1 MAANLTPQY
10 LEAHKKLRTAV
21 TPAEKIEI
29 YEELLRL
36 LPKHK
41 ATEKMVAQHRSMLAK
56 LKEEMLKPSVSG
68 KHGVGVSYLIEK
80 TGAGQVILVGPPNS
94 GKSSLIKALTGAE
107 PEIGDYPFTTRM
119 PAPYMMKFENIKIQ
133 LVDLPPI
140 TAEFLES
147 WQIELIKVADAAV
160 IVADASA
167 PETPG
172 LLEILFARLKD
183 KRVEFVSE
191 SFLPPAEEAVRV
203 FRKRSFLVAAKTD
216 LDSGGENLEALKFF
230 YEAQLPI
237 VPISAETGDGLEPLR
252 RRIFDLL
259 QVIRVYSKPP
269 GKKVDLNDPH
279 VLRRGA
285 NVVDIAR
292 SVHKDFAEQ
301 LAYAKLWREG
311 GYSGQMITRDQ
322 VLQDQDVVELHI

>member
-10 LEAHKKLRTAV
+10 LEAHKKLRTAA

-36 LPKHK
+36 IPKHK
-41 ATEKMVAQHRSMLAK
+41 ATEKMVAQHRSMIAK
-56 LKEEMLKPSVSG
+56 LKEEMLKPSAAG
-68 KHGVGVSYLIEK
+68 KAGVSYLVPK
-80 TGAGQVILVGPPNS
+80 QGAGQVILVGPPNS

-107 PEIGDYPFTTRM
+107 PEIGDYAFTTRT

-133 LVDLPPI
+133 LVDLPPL

-147 WQIELIKVADAAV
+147 WQIELIKVADAALV
-160 IVADASA
+160 VADAAA
-167 PETPG
+167 PETPA
-172 LLEILFARLKD
+172 LLETLFARLKD
-183 KRVEFVSE
+183 KRVEFVPE
-191 SFLPPAEEAVRV
+191 SFTPPAEEAGRV
-203 FRKRSFLVAAKTD
+203 FRKRSFLIAAKTD
-216 LDSGGENLEALKFF
+216 ADPGGENLEALKFF

-237 VPISAETGDGLEPLR
+237 VPVSAETGDGLEALR

-279 VLRRGA
+279 VLKRGA
-285 NVVDIAR
+285 SVVDIAR

-311 GYSGQMITRDQ
+311 SFSGQMITRDQ